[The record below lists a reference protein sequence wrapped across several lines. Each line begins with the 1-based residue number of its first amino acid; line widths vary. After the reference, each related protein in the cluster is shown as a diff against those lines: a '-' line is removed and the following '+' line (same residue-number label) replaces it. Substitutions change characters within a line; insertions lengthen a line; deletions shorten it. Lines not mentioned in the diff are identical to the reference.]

1 MVVPFLLV
9 RVLSL
14 STPAASSLRAP
25 RGLEPRGN
33 ISHEKMSFVQS
44 GDEAGSASCVS
55 PFRHRSLLASNHID
69 EKHAE
74 PAPSCARAVVATKG
88 GRYWNQERGATS

>member
-1 MVVPFLLV
+1 MVVSLLPFPV
-9 RVLSL
+9 PSL
-14 STPAASSLRAP
+14 RTPSPSSVRAP

-44 GDEAGSASCVS
+44 GDETGSASCVS